1 MFGKAHG
8 PRICNFACLEFQIH
22 NGLIIVG
29 LWGLYRSVPTS
40 QHRSKHIG
48 YQTLLAPPI
57 HSSMRV
63 QHHKSGGSWKLRGAS
78 SLVYVYV
85 YVCVCV
91 YVYIYIYIY
100 IYMLFAFAFPYAYA
114 YGYGYV
120 YVYVYIC
127 IGKCICICKCICR
140 CKCRCRCICICTRI
154 RFTTYVCVSVFRYR
168 DRCRCTRCICKGICI
183 GMGISM
189 KYVFCIHIEKGNKC
203 EKMIQP
209 TFLLCRYC
217 ARILPRWPCSE
228 FPFAHLF

>member
-63 QHHKSGGSWKLRGAS
+63 QHHKSGGSWKLREPPA
-78 SLVYVYV
+78 LCMYMYMYVYV
-85 YVCVCV
+85 YVFMC
-91 YVYIYIYIY
+91 IYIYIY
-100 IYMLFAFAFPYAYA
+100 LHLHFHMHMHMDMDMDMYM
-114 YGYGYV
+114 
-120 YVYVYIC
+120 YIC

-140 CKCRCRCICICTRI
+140 CKCRCICICTRI
-154 RFTTYVCVSVFRYR
+154 RFTYIYIYTYVCVSVFRYR

-217 ARILPRWPCSE
+217 ARILPTWPCSE

>member
-91 YVYIYIYIY
+91 CVYVYIYIYIY
-100 IYMLFAFAFPYAYA
+100 LHLHFHMHMHMDMDMYMDMYMYMYMYIY
-114 YGYGYV
+114 V
-120 YVYVYIC
+120 
-127 IGKCICICKCICR
+127 
-140 CKCRCRCICICTRI
+140 
-154 RFTTYVCVSVFRYR
+154 
-168 DRCRCTRCICKGICI
+168 
-183 GMGISM
+183 
-189 KYVFCIHIEKGNKC
+189 
-203 EKMIQP
+203 
-209 TFLLCRYC
+209 
-217 ARILPRWPCSE
+217 
-228 FPFAHLF
+228 